1 MVRLDTPP
9 DAVDKAYA
17 HGLFALALEQGG
29 RERLEEISSELDEL
43 VDVVRAEPRFE
54 EFIASKIIPV
64 EKKERS
70 LRNILGGRV
79 SEPVLNLALLLNHKG
94 RAGRFVRVAVAFDQ
108 LVQERFGRVEVDV
121 YTRFPMP
128 ADQLERLRETLRTAL
143 GREPIIYTYADPS
156 MIGGLRVRV
165 GDRLVDASFSTR
177 LRKMRDLLKEEGA
190 AEIKNRFDRAV
201 EDDGRYDGQS

>member
-17 HGLFALALEQGG
+17 KALFELALEQGG
-29 RERLEEISSELDEL
+29 RERLEELSAELDEL

-54 EFIASKIIPV
+54 EFIASRIIPV

-70 LRNILGGRV
+70 LRHILGDHV
-79 SEPVLNLALLLNHKG
+79 SKPILNLALLLNKKE

-108 LVQERFGRVEVDV
+108 MVQERFGRIEVDV

-128 ADQLERLRETLRTAL
+128 ADQLERLRGTLRAAL
-143 GREPIIYTYADPS
+143 DREPIIYTYTDPS

-177 LRKMRDLLKEEGA
+177 LRKMRDLLKEQGA
-190 AEIKNRFDRAV
+190 AEIKTRFDRAV
-201 EDDGRYDGQS
+201 EDDGQYLN

>member
-17 HGLFALALEQGG
+17 RALFELAFEGGG
-29 RERLEEISSELDEL
+29 RERLEELSSELDDL

-70 LRNILGGRV
+70 LRHILGGRV
-79 SEPVLNLALLLNHKG
+79 GEPILNLALLLNRKG
-94 RAGRFVRVAVAFDQ
+94 RAGRFVRVAVAYDQ
-108 LVQERFGRVEVDV
+108 MVQERFGRVEVDV

-128 ADQLERLRETLRTAL
+128 ADQLERLRGTLRGAL
-143 GREPIIYTYADPS
+143 GREPIIYTYTDPS

-190 AEIKNRFDRAV
+190 ARIKNRFQQAV
-201 EDDGRYDGQS
+201 EDDGDYTSHS